1 MYIVGLTGGIASGKS
16 HAANYL
22 VAKGAQT
29 LNCDSLGH
37 ESYTKGSASYAKIV
51 STFGVDVLDANDEI
65 DRRVLG
71 PIVFSDPKE
80 MDKLTVITWP
90 AIRELINHKIQDLE
104 KDLVNQLLILEAAV
118 LIEAGWFDLV
128 DEVLVVHTPIS
139 SAITRIKSRDN
150 LDSDQAQERINA
162 QISNE
167 ERVNFANYTIENSGK
182 ISDFELALDTYWD
195 KLQGKLE

>member
-16 HAANYL
+16 YAAKYL
-22 VAKGAQT
+22 VEKGAQT

-51 STFGVDVLDANDEI
+51 STFGIEVLDDNDEI
-65 DRRVLG
+65 NRRVLG

-80 MDKLTVITWP
+80 MDKLTAITWP
-90 AIRELINHKIQDLE
+90 AIRELINIKIQDLE
-104 KDLVNQLLILEAAV
+104 KDLANKLLILEAAV

>member
-71 PIVFSDPKE
+71 PIVFSHPKE
-80 MDKLTVITWP
+80 MDKLTAITWP

-104 KDLVNQLLILEAAV
+104 KDLANQLLILEAAV

>member
-71 PIVFSDPKE
+71 PIVFSHPKE
-80 MDKLTVITWP
+80 MDKLTAITWP

-104 KDLVNQLLILEAAV
+104 KDLANQLLILEAAV

-167 ERVNFANYTIENSGK
+167 ERINFANYTIENSGK

>member
-16 HAANYL
+16 HAAKYL

-80 MDKLTVITWP
+80 MDKLTAITWP

-104 KDLVNQLLILEAAV
+104 KDLANQLLILEAAV
-118 LIEAGWFDLV
+118 LIEARWFDLV

-167 ERVNFANYTIENSGK
+167 ERINFANYTIENSGK

>member
-16 HAANYL
+16 HAAKYL

-71 PIVFSDPKE
+71 PIVFSHPKE
-80 MDKLTVITWP
+80 MDKLTAITWP

-104 KDLVNQLLILEAAV
+104 KDSANQLLILEAAV

>member
-80 MDKLTVITWP
+80 MDKLTAITWP

>member
-1 MYIVGLTGGIASGKS
+1 MLKRLI
-16 HAANYL
+16 
-22 VAKGAQT
+22 
-29 LNCDSLGH
+29 DSLGH

-80 MDKLTVITWP
+80 MDKLTAITWP

-104 KDLVNQLLILEAAV
+104 KDLANQLLILEAAV

-167 ERVNFANYTIENSGK
+167 ERINFANYTIENSGK

>member
-80 MDKLTVITWP
+80 MDKLTAITWP

-104 KDLVNQLLILEAAV
+104 KDLANQLLILEAAV

>member
-16 HAANYL
+16 HAAKYL

-71 PIVFSDPKE
+71 PIVFSHPKE
-80 MDKLTVITWP
+80 MDKLTAITWP

-104 KDLVNQLLILEAAV
+104 TDSANQLLILEAAV

>member
-16 HAANYL
+16 YAAKYL
-22 VAKGAQT
+22 VEKGAQT

-51 STFGVDVLDANDEI
+51 STFGIEVLDDNDEI
-65 DRRVLG
+65 NRRILG

-80 MDKLTVITWP
+80 MDKLTAITWP
-90 AIRELINHKIQDLE
+90 AIRELINIKIQDLE
-104 KDLVNQLLILEAAV
+104 KDLANKLLILEAAV

-150 LDSDQAQERINA
+150 LDSGQAQERINA

-167 ERVNFANYTIENSGK
+167 ERINFANYTIENSSK

>member
-16 HAANYL
+16 HAAKYL

-71 PIVFSDPKE
+71 PIVFSDPKTLVKH
-80 MDKLTVITWP
+80 MAKNLTK
-90 AIRELINHKIQDLE
+90 N
-104 KDLVNQLLILEAAV
+104 LVQTSGQQSGTKNKTYIGNV
-118 LIEAGWFDLV
+118 YFGS
-128 DEVLVVHTPIS
+128 IS
-139 SAITRIKSRDN
+139 
-150 LDSDQAQERINA
+150 
-162 QISNE
+162 
-167 ERVNFANYTIENSGK
+167 
-182 ISDFELALDTYWD
+182 
-195 KLQGKLE
+195 

>member
-16 HAANYL
+16 HAAKYL

-80 MDKLTVITWP
+80 MDKLTAITWP

>member
-16 HAANYL
+16 HAAKYL

-80 MDKLTVITWP
+80 MDKLTAITWP

-104 KDLVNQLLILEAAV
+104 KDLANQLLILEAAV

-167 ERVNFANYTIENSGK
+167 ERINFANYTIENSGK

>member
-16 HAANYL
+16 HAAKYL

-80 MDKLTVITWP
+80 MDKLTAITWP

-104 KDLVNQLLILEAAV
+104 KDLANQLIFCL
-118 LIEAGWFDLV
+118 
-128 DEVLVVHTPIS
+128 
-139 SAITRIKSRDN
+139 
-150 LDSDQAQERINA
+150 
-162 QISNE
+162 
-167 ERVNFANYTIENSGK
+167 
-182 ISDFELALDTYWD
+182 
-195 KLQGKLE
+195 